1 MVKLLLLMVI
11 GLKLDKIYFKSLRQ
25 IVIQKQIFIILFNS
39 IIFSQ
44 LALPTFHGAQKSH
57 STNSDVSGTVY
68 TFSNCGATGANGPTQ
83 SQVNSTYSSG
93 NSLNGAVTINTQG
106 IQEWTVPASGSYIIE
121 AFGAEGG
128 NGYSNSSIG
137 GRGARIKGTFSL
149 SQGQVIMIIVGQM
162 GGSAQYVGGGGG
174 GSFVWI
180 SGITSNPLIAAGGGG
195 GGGHSNSYNGVDATT
210 SNNGTNG
217 LNQLTGGGTNGSGGV
232 DVSASSR
239 EASGGA
245 GWLSNGNDGTVF
257 SCESITKGGTRPL
270 EGGIGGAGGGSSTR
284 IAPGG
289 FGGGGG
295 GNARC
300 GAVGGGGGGGYS
312 GGGAGAE
319 PPSFDGGGGGGS
331 YNSGSDQ
338 SNSSG
343 VQESHGYI
351 IITAL

>member
-1 MVKLLLLMVI
+1 M
-11 GLKLDKIYFKSLRQ
+11 
-25 IVIQKQIFIILFNS
+25 IQKQIFITLLNGF
-39 IIFSQ
+39 IFSQ
-44 LALPTFHGAQKSH
+44 LALPSFQGAQRPQ
-57 STNSDVSGTVY
+57 STTSAVSGTVY
-68 TFSNCGATGANGPTQ
+68 TFTNCGATGVNGPTQ

-93 NSLNGAVTINTQG
+93 NTLYGDVIINTQG
-106 IQEWTVPASGSYIIE
+106 IQEWTVPATGSYTIE

-137 GRGARIKGTFSL
+137 GRGARMKGTFSL

-162 GGSAQYVGGGGG
+162 GGTAQYVGGGGG

-180 SGITSNPLIAAGGGG
+180 SGITSNPIIAAGGGG

-217 LNQLTGGGTNGSGGV
+217 LNQSSGGGTNGSGGV
-232 DVSASSR
+232 DVTASSK

-245 GWLSNGNDGTVF
+245 GWLSNGNDGTVY
-257 SCESITKGGTRPL
+257 SCESITKGGIRPL
-270 EGGIGGAGGGSSTR
+270 EGGTGGAGGGSGTR

-338 SNSSG
+338 SNSAG

-351 IITAL
+351 TITVL